1 MVTSYG
7 RSHNVRDAL
16 DMWEQGRSGSTGKDI
31 RMSRKRMV
39 ATAAMLA
46 GALAL
51 TACGG
56 GESTSSGG
64 GGGGGGETLKI
75 GFMGDLTGE
84 NSGIVI
90 PPRDGAKLAID
101 EYNATNPATKLEL
114 VEYDSQGSADQA
126 VPLITQAIQQDK
138 IVGLV
143 GPAFSGESKAVG
155 PILEQ
160 GKITSVSPS
169 ATNPGLAQ
177 NGWKYWH
184 RVVANDADQGP
195 GIVDFLVRAKSP
207 KKAFVI
213 SDDQEYSVGL
223 ADASFGAF
231 EAAGVQVERDQ
242 FAQGASDYSSTVSKV
257 TAFQPDVIVYGGYYA
272 QAGRLL
278 KQLRDGGVTATFA
291 SGDGSLDPQI
301 IQGAGAPAAEGAV
314 LACPC
319 NIPFG
324 ATEGA
329 LKEFTDKYTAAIGTE
344 PAIYSTEGYDS
355 ATLFIDAIKGGA
367 TTPEAINAY
376 VSGATLDGVSKKI
389 TFKENGEPDTNSIF
403 IYQVKDGAL
412 SLLGPSTEA
421 TLT

>member
-1 MVTSYG
+1 
-7 RSHNVRDAL
+7 
-16 DMWEQGRSGSTGKDI
+16 
-31 RMSRKRMV
+31 MSRKRMV
-39 ATAAMLA
+39 VTAAMLA

-56 GESTSSGG
+56 GGSPS

-90 PPRDGAKLAID
+90 PPRNGAKLAID
-101 EYNATNPATKLEL
+101 EYNATNPAVKLEM

-126 VPLITQAIQQDK
+126 VPLTQQAIQQDK

-160 GKITSVSPS
+160 AKIPSISAS

-195 GIVDFLVRAKSP
+195 GIVDFLVRAASP
-207 KKAFVI
+207 KKAYVI

-223 ADASFGAF
+223 ADAAFGAF
-231 EAAGVQVERDQ
+231 QAKGVQVERDQ
-242 FAQGASDYSSTVSKV
+242 FAQAASDYSSTVAKV
-257 TAFQPDVIVYGGYYA
+257 NAFKPDVVVYGGYYS

-278 KQLRDGGVTATFA
+278 KQLRDAGVTATFA

-324 ATEGA
+324 ATTGA
-329 LKEFTDKYTAAIGTE
+329 LADFSARYKAAVKAD
-344 PAIYSTEGYDS
+344 PAIYSTEGYDA
-355 ATLFIDAIKGGA
+355 ATLFVDAVKAGN
-367 TTPEAINAY
+367 TTAEAINTY
-376 VSGATLDGVSKKI
+376 VSGAKLDGVSKKI
-389 TFKENGEPDTNSIF
+389 AFKPNGEPDVNAIF
-403 IYQVKDGAL
+403 IYQVKNGAL
-412 SLLGPSTEA
+412 TLLGQSTEA
-421 TLT
+421 KLG

>member
-1 MVTSYG
+1 
-7 RSHNVRDAL
+7 
-16 DMWEQGRSGSTGKDI
+16 
-31 RMSRKRMV
+31 MSRKRMV
-39 ATAAMLA
+39 VTAAMVA

-56 GESTSSGG
+56 GESPS
-64 GGGGGGETLKI
+64 GGGGGETLKI

-90 PPRDGAKLAID
+90 PPRNGAKLAID
-101 EYNATNPATKLEL
+101 EYNATNPAVKLEL

-126 VPLITQAIQQDK
+126 VPLTQQAIQQDK

-160 GKITSVSPS
+160 AKIPSISAS
-169 ATNPGLAQ
+169 ATNPDLAK

-195 GIVDFLVRAKSP
+195 GIVDFLVRAASP
-207 KKAFVI
+207 TKAYVI

-223 ADASFGAF
+223 ADAAFGAF
-231 EAAGVQVERDQ
+231 QAAGVQVERDQ
-242 FAQGASDYSSTVSKV
+242 FAQAASDYSSTVAKV
-257 TAFQPDVIVYGGYYA
+257 NAFQPDVVVYGGYYA

-278 KQLRDGGVTATFA
+278 KQLRDAGVTATFA

-324 ATEGA
+324 ATTGA
-329 LKEFTDKYTAAIGTE
+329 LADFTTRYKASANAD
-344 PAIYSTEGYDS
+344 PAIYSTEGYDA
-355 ATLFIDAIKGGA
+355 ATLFVDAVKAGN
-367 TTPEAINAY
+367 TTAEAINTY

-389 TFKENGEPDTNSIF
+389 AFKPNGEPDVNAIF
-403 IYQVKDGAL
+403 IYQVKNGAL
-412 SLLGPSTEA
+412 TLLGQSTEA
-421 TLT
+421 KLG

>member
-1 MVTSYG
+1 
-7 RSHNVRDAL
+7 
-16 DMWEQGRSGSTGKDI
+16 
-31 RMSRKRMV
+31 MSRKRMIV
-39 ATAAMLA
+39 TAAVLA
-46 GALAL
+46 GALTL

-56 GESTSSGG
+56 GDAESPSGG
-64 GGGGGGETLKI
+64 TGGGEALKI

-90 PPRDGAKLAID
+90 PPRNGAKLAVD
-101 EYNATNPATKLEL
+101 EYNATNPATPIEL

-126 VPLITQAIQQDK
+126 VPLITQAISDG
-138 IVGLV
+138 IVGV
-143 GPAFSGESKAVG
+143 IGPAFSGESKAVG

-160 GKITSVSPS
+160 GGIPSISAS
-169 ATNPGLAQ
+169 ATNPDLAN

-195 GIVDFLVRAKSP
+195 GIVDFLVRAATP
-207 KKAFVI
+207 TKAYVI

-223 ADASFGAF
+223 ADAAFGAF
-231 EAAGVQVERDQ
+231 QEKGVQVERDQ
-242 FAQGASDYSSTVSKV
+242 FAQAASDYSSTVAKV
-257 TAFQPDVIVYGGYYA
+257 SAFQPDVIVYGGYYA

-324 ATEGA
+324 ATEGP
-329 LKEFTDKYTAAIGTE
+329 LKDFSDRYKAATGND
-344 PAIYSTEGYDS
+344 PAIYSTEGYDA
-355 ATLFIDAIKGGA
+355 ATLFIDAVKAGN
-367 TTPEAINAY
+367 TTSDAINTY
-376 VSGATLDGVSKKI
+376 VSGADLKGVSKDI
-389 TFKENGEPDTNSIF
+389 TFKPNGEPNANSIF
-403 IYQVKDGAL
+403 IYQVKNGAL
-412 SLLGPSTEA
+412 TLLGPSTEA
-421 TLT
+421 VLG

>member
-1 MVTSYG
+1 
-7 RSHNVRDAL
+7 
-16 DMWEQGRSGSTGKDI
+16 
-31 RMSRKRMV
+31 MSRKRMV
-39 ATAAMLA
+39 AAAAALA
-46 GALAL
+46 GALVL

-56 GESTSSGG
+56 GGESSSSSGG
-64 GGGGGGETLKI
+64 GTAAGDTLKI

-90 PPRDGAKLAID
+90 PPRNGAKLAID
-101 EYNATNPATKLEL
+101 EYNATNPAQKLEL

-126 VPLITQAIQQDK
+126 VPLATQAIQQDK
-138 IVGLV
+138 IVALI

-155 PILEQ
+155 PVLEQ
-160 GKITSVSPS
+160 GGIPSISAS

-177 NGWKYWH
+177 NGWKFWH

-195 GIVDFLVRAKSP
+195 AIADFLTRAKSP

-223 ADASFGAF
+223 ADAMFNDFQSK
-231 EAAGVQVERDQ
+231 GVTVERDQ
-242 FAQGASDYSSTVSKV
+242 FAQAASDYSSTVAKV
-257 TAFQPDVIVYGGYYA
+257 SAFQPDVVVYGGYYA

-278 KQLRDGGVTATFA
+278 KQLRDAGVTATFA

-319 NIPFG
+319 NIPYG
-324 ATEGA
+324 ATTGPLA
-329 LKEFTDKYTAAIGTE
+329 DFTAKYKAAFNTD
-344 PAIYSTEGYDS
+344 PAIYSTEGYDA
-355 ATLFIDAIKGGA
+355 ATLFINAIKGGA
-367 TTPEAINAY
+367 TTPDAINTA

-389 TFKENGEPDTNSIF
+389 AFKPNGEPDVNSIF
-403 IYQVKDGAL
+403 IYQVKNGAL
-412 SLLGPSTEA
+412 GLLGQSTEA
-421 TLT
+421 TLG